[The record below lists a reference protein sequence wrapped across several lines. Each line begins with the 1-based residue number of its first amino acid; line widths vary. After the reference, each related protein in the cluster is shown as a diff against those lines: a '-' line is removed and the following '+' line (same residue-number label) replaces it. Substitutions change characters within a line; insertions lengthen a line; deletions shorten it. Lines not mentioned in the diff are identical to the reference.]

1 MDNLNFKFFEKY
13 KSIDKLC
20 GEIYQSKQGVTDYI
34 DQMKA
39 ASWKDYRNISNW
51 KTDLDQLKRVRHI
64 RNRLAHEEGAFDK
77 TACTQYDIDWMQ
89 SFYERIM
96 NQSDPMAMLH
106 QNSKLKEQKLVQT
119 PINTEQTC
127 IDDSQNNQSGRKHT
141 LLWIIIFFVI
151 VAAVLGL
158 VMVGYILSKVLFAV

>member
-1 MDNLNFKFFEKY
+1 MNNLNYMFFEEF

-39 ASWKDYRNISNW
+39 VSWKDYRNIPNW
-51 KTDLDQLKRVRHI
+51 KTDLSQLKRVRHI
-64 RNRLAHEEGAFDK
+64 RNYLAHEEDAFDK
-77 TACTQYDIDWMQ
+77 TACTQNDIDWIQ
-89 SFYERIM
+89 SFYERIIS
-96 NQSDPMAMLH
+96 QSDPIARLY
-106 QNSKLKEQKLVQT
+106 QNSKLKNQKPVQI
-119 PINTEQTC
+119 PINTVQAP
-127 IDDSQNNQSGRKHT
+127 INYPQNNQSGRKHT

>member
-39 ASWKDYRNISNW
+39 VSWKDYQNIPNW

-64 RNRLAHEEGAFDK
+64 RNRLAHEEDAFDK
-77 TACTQYDIDWMQ
+77 TACTQNDIDWMQ

-96 NQSDPMAMLH
+96 NQSDSMARLY
-106 QNSKLKEQKLVQT
+106 QNSKLKEQKLVQA
-119 PINTEQTC
+119 PINTEKTY
-127 IDDSQNNQSGRKHT
+127 IDAPQNNQSGRKHT

-151 VAAVLGL
+151 VAVVLGL
-158 VMVGYILSKVLFAV
+158 VMVGYILSRILFVV